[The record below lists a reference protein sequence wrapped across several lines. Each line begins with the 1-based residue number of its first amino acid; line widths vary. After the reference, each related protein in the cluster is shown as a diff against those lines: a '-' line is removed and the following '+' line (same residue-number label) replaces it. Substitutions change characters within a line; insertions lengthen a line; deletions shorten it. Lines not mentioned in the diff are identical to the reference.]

1 MSKSSRRDSEQDE
14 RSGQGKGTDAKA
26 YLGKAWKEPAK
37 QNSKTTDRTKKQ
49 RKRELQRFDPAKTF
63 VAWARGI
70 GERYAERAQVRKRRR
85 EERKSMPRKRP
96 MFARLFNWVLPG
108 DYSPQ
113 DDKRHVIIVSV
124 LIIALVGLLAS
135 SAFKWS
141 SYISYQTS
149 DMILIPSTSFI
160 ETQTDSVTE
169 ELEKQGFKDI
179 EKDESGNIIGHGT
192 PEMVDAYKQSYKEK
206 NFDDV
211 RDAIVSSDFS
221 AYGIERMELSSD
233 WKTLT
238 LTTYTDDNSSAL
250 IDYMLTSNS
259 AVQEYV
265 NELATWCQLYYD
277 GQELTISFV
286 SVEDKAYLTR
296 EIRSVSELISSLEAD
311 ENEKSQI
318 DSEKQP
324 EGDSSNTNESDDES
338 ADSSGNEAS
347 SDNPSEQDDSA
358 TNSQA
363 SDGEE

>member
-1 MSKSSRRDSEQDE
+1 MSKSSRRDSKQDE
-14 RSGQGKGTDAKA
+14 RNGQGKETDTKA
-26 YLGKAWKEPAK
+26 SSGKAGKTPAN
-37 QNSKTTDRTKKQ
+37 QNGKLPDRSKKQ
-49 RKRELQRFDPAKTF
+49 QRRDHPRFDPAKTF
-63 VAWARGI
+63 VAWARGV
-70 GERYAERAQVRKRRR
+70 GERYAEKARVRKRRR

-113 DDKRHVIIVSV
+113 DDRRHVIIVSV
-124 LIIALVGLLAS
+124 VLIALVGLLAG

-179 EKDESGNIIGHGT
+179 EKDESGNIIGYGT

-221 AYGIERMELSSD
+221 TYGIERMELSSD

-238 LTTYTDDNSSAL
+238 LTTYTNDDSSAL

-259 AVQEYV
+259 AVQDYV

-286 SVEDKAYLTR
+286 SVDDKSYLTR
-296 EIRSVSELISSLEAD
+296 EIKSVSELVSSLEAE
-311 ENEKSQI
+311 ENEQNQA
-318 DSEKQP
+318 DSEKQSDD
-324 EGDSSNTNESDDES
+324 DSSNESE
-338 ADSSGNEAS
+338 SGNENAS
-347 SDNPSEQDDSA
+347 LSNSEASNDKSSEHGNNA
-358 TNSQA
+358 TDA
-363 SDGEE
+363 EE